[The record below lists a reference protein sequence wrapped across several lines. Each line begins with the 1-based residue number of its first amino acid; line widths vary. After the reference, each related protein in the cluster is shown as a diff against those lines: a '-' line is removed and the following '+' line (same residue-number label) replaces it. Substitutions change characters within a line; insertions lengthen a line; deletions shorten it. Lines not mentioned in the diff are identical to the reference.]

1 MMHGRTLAICVVG
14 LVCST
19 DALLGQGVS
28 QYRNFELG
36 STLASVAMR
45 AHLTSS
51 DAKTIHQRPAVLQ
64 DLEWRPPQWIPDAT
78 APSTDPVQQV
88 LFSFYNDQL
97 FQIVVDYRHDRTEG
111 MTAADITEAISAVYG
126 PPLLRTSGATGVASH
141 VDIESGSRLARWG
154 DAEHAVVLYQTSSY
168 GAFRLVVTD
177 TRLETLAR
185 KAAVQAQRLDDQEAP
200 QREIARLQKE
210 RDDGLAAAAQARAAN
225 KSGFRP

>member
-19 DALLGQGVS
+19 DALRGQGVS

-36 STLASVAMR
+36 NTLASVTTL

-64 DLEWRPPQWIPDAT
+64 DLKWRPSQWTPGST
-78 APSTDPVQQV
+78 APSTDPVEEL

-111 MTAADITEAISAVYG
+111 MTVADITEAISAVYG
-126 PPLLRTSGATGVASH
+126 TPLLRTSRAAGVASQ
-141 VDIESGSRLARWG
+141 VDIESGARVARWG
-154 DAEHAVVLYQTSSY
+154 DAERAVVLYQTSSY
-168 GAFRLVVTD
+168 GGFRLVVTD
-177 TRLETLAR
+177 TRLESLAR
-185 KAAVQAQRLDDQEAP
+185 TAAVQALRLDDQEAP
-200 QREIARLQKE
+200 QRESARLQKE
-210 RDDGLAAAAQARAAN
+210 REDGLTAAAKARAAN